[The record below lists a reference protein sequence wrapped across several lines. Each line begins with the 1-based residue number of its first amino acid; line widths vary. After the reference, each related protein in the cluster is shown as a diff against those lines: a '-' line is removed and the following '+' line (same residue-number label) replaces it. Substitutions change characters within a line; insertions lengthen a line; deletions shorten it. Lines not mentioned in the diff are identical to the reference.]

1 MLSFIVSIPTEIG
14 QELGRR
20 LRVQRLA
27 QSLGQI
33 ELAQRAGVSA
43 GTIKNLE
50 GKGQASLQSLL
61 RVVAALGL
69 IDELQ
74 DLFIP
79 KVRSIAEMER
89 AEQAQRQR
97 APRR

>member
-1 MLSFIVSIPTEIG
+1 M
-14 QELGRR
+14 GRR
-20 LRVQRLA
+20 LRAQRLA
-27 QSLGQI
+27 QLLGQV
-33 ELAQRAGVSA
+33 ELAKRAGVSA

-74 DLFIP
+74 DLFTP
-79 KVRSIAEMER
+79 KVRSIAQMER
-89 AEQAQRQR
+89 AEQAHRQR

>member
-1 MLSFIVSIPTEIG
+1 MSFLLSTPAEIG

-20 LRVQRLA
+20 LRAQRLA
-27 QSLGQI
+27 QSMGQV
-33 ELAQRAGVSA
+33 ELAERAGVSA

-79 KVRSIAEMER
+79 KLRSIAEMER
-89 AEQAQRQR
+89 AEQAPRQR